1 MKKGE
6 IQKLIQ
12 DLIFFYVKENYNK
25 YLTDKKL
32 KKIPEKNINKAVIDI
47 YHKKKDHLKVFLKE
61 SLKTILTDD
70 YMGDLIVDNI
80 CNDIFQDDKLCTN
93 RLIKEIK
100 NFQKNK

>member
-32 KKIPEKNINKAVIDI
+32 KKIPDENINKAVTDI

-61 SLKTILTDD
+61 SLKTILKDD

-80 CNDIFQDDKLCTN
+80 CNDIFKDDKLCTN